1 MVERTFPIINIDKGK
16 NLFCWFVG
24 GKIKMRKAYTLITG
38 ASGGIGKELA
48 ELFAKDGHNLILV
61 ARNEKKLIGVKKK
74 LETRYGIRVVVIVLD
89 LSKQNAA
96 EKLHAYTT
104 QKQYVVDHLVNNAGF
119 GDWGE
124 FLEADWERQNEMVQ
138 VNLFAL
144 MRLTYLYGRDMKKQK
159 KGRILNVASAAAFCA
174 GPYMSVYYASKAFVL
189 SFSQAIHEEAKKY
202 GVSVTA
208 LCPGPTKTGFETTA
222 QLKNSKMFTL
232 LPVES
237 AKAVA
242 KCGYKAMRKG
252 QPLAYSGLVTKY
264 GNVASCIVSKRIAR
278 KVAKQINGKPKRV

>member
-48 ELFAKDGHNLILV
+48 ELFAKDGHNLILI
-61 ARNEKKLIGVKKK
+61 ARNEKKLLGVKKK

-144 MRLTYLYGRDMKKQK
+144 MRLTYLYGRDMKKQR
-159 KGRILNVASAAAFCA
+159 KGRILNVASVAAFCA

-189 SFSQAIHEEAKKY
+189 SFSQAIHEEVKEY

-264 GNVASCIVSKRIAR
+264 GNVASRIVSKRIAR
-278 KVAKQINGKPKRV
+278 KFAKQINGKPKRV

>member
-1 MVERTFPIINIDKGK
+1 MFI
-16 NLFCWFVG
+16 G

-38 ASGGIGKELA
+38 ASGGIGKEFA

-61 ARNEKKLIGVKKK
+61 ARNEKKLLSVKKK
-74 LETRYGIRVVVIVLD
+74 LETRYGIRIVVIVLD

-96 EKLHAYTT
+96 EKLHAYTA

-124 FLEADWERQNEMVQ
+124 FLKADWERQNEMIQ
-138 VNLFAL
+138 VNLLAL
-144 MRLTYLYGRDMKKQK
+144 MRLTYLYGRDMKKKK
-159 KGRILNVASAAAFCA
+159 KGRILNVASVAAFCA

-189 SFSQAIHEEAKKY
+189 SFSQAVHEELKQY

-208 LCPGPTKTGFETTA
+208 LCPGPTKTGFEA
-222 QLKNSKMFTL
+222 AACLKNSKMFTL

-242 KCGYKAMRKG
+242 KCGYKSMQKG
-252 QPLAYSGLVTKY
+252 HPLAYSGLVTQW
-264 GNVASCIVSKRIAR
+264 GNVASRIVSKRVAR
-278 KVAKQINGKPKRV
+278 KFAKQINGKPNEL

>member
-24 GKIKMRKAYTLITG
+24 GKIKMRKAYALITG

-144 MRLTYLYGRDMKKQK
+144 MRLTYLYGRDMKKQR
-159 KGRILNVASAAAFCA
+159 KGCILNVASVAAFCA